1 MFEDEIIK
9 KIKETVGNIIETQNQ
24 VRDMFVPELRP
35 FIKVD
40 VEMENNKAVFK
51 VSFDQIKL
59 SNYLSGY
66 EVYYR
71 P

>member
-9 KIKETVGNIIETQNQ
+9 KIYEVVGNIIETQNQ

-40 VEMENNKAVFK
+40 VEMENDKAVFK
-51 VSFDQIKL
+51 VSFDEIKL

-66 EVYYR
+66 GVYYR